1 MQNYLKR
8 LVGVGHNE
16 TMKFKFNSN
25 NNSAF
30 VFLQCVRSNP

>member
-1 MQNYLKR
+1 MQNYLKQ

-16 TMKFKFNSN
+16 TMEFNFNSN

-30 VFLQCVRSNP
+30 VILQSVRSNP